1 MERRIFHMKYS
12 MYWFLYA
19 VSQGCRFEVISY
31 EGTRWEESG
40 NLAVLS
46 CFDEMKERELFGLG
60 MNKSITR

>member
-19 VSQGCRFEVISY
+19 VSQGYRFEVISY

-46 CFDEMKERELFGLG
+46 CFDEMKERELF
-60 MNKSITR
+60 